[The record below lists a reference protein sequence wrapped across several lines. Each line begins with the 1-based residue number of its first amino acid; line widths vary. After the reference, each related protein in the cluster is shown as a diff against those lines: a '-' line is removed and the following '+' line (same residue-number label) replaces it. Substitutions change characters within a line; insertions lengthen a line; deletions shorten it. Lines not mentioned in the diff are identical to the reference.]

1 MFSNRHRHV
10 GTLAYVANGSR
21 SVDMP
26 RKNLYRNIILEL
38 EGSVAI
44 TDVTTPPVNYT
55 GGAHENAFR
64 AVKRLELIANGRDTI
79 KSIPMQALAMKNLF
93 MRGVRCLH
101 VAPGLTAAT
110 HPFGGVITVPLASP
124 RAVRQI
130 DTLLNTGQLS
140 TLELRAT
147 FGDYLDM
154 VSTAPTAYT
163 IATFDASLK
172 VGLDETIRL
181 DQRPEA
187 FMTYKELYVEK
198 QISGA
203 TSSFQILLGVGNKY
217 RGFMIEC
224 ESDGEMVDTILNKVT
239 LKSGTDI
246 YYQQEEDMIRGK
258 NIQDLLGNV
267 EALTGYYYVDF
278 VPEGRLVDSLDAS
291 FLSQLEF
298 ELDVNAPG
306 TLDYVRIY
314 PDEIVI
320 PAGQAV

>member
-1 MFSNRHRHV
+1 MWSNRHRMV
-10 GTLAYVANGSR
+10 GTIAYVASGSQ
-21 SVDMP
+21 SLDMP
-26 RKNLYRNIILEL
+26 RKNLYRNIILEV
-38 EGSVAI
+38 EGSVNV
-44 TDVTTPPVNYT
+44 TDITTPPVNFT
-55 GGAHENAFR
+55 GGAHGCAFR
-64 AVKRLELIANGRDTI
+64 AIKRLELIANGRDTI
-79 KSIPMQALAMKNLF
+79 KSIPLQALAMKNLF
-93 MRGVRCLH
+93 MKGVRCQFVDPLLT
-101 VAPGLTAAT
+101 VAVHL
-110 HPFGGVITVPLASP
+110 FGGTVTIPLASP

-130 DTLLNTGQLS
+130 DTLLNSGQLS

-147 FGDYLDM
+147 FGTYLDM

-163 IATFDASLK
+163 GFTCPIK

-187 FMTYKELYVEK
+187 FMTYKEMYVEK
-198 QISGA
+198 QIAGA
-203 TSSFQILLGVGNKY
+203 TSAFQILMGVGNKY
-217 RGFMIEC
+217 RGFMIEA
-224 ESDGEMVDTILNKVT
+224 ESDGEMVDTIINKIT

-246 YYQQEEDMIRGK
+246 YFQQEAKPLRGK
-258 NIQDLLGNV
+258 NVQDFLGNV
-267 EALTGYYYVDF
+267 ETMTGYYYVNF

>member
-10 GTLAYVANGSR
+10 GTIAYVANGSQ
-21 SVDMP
+21 SLDMP
-26 RKNLYRNIILEL
+26 RKNLYRNIILEV
-38 EGSVAI
+38 EGSVQI
-44 TDVTTPPVNYT
+44 TDITTPPVNYT

-64 AVKRLELIANGRDTI
+64 AITRLELIANGRDTI
-79 KSIPMQALAMKNLF
+79 KSISLQALAMKNLF
-93 MRGVRCLH
+93 MKGVRCQHL
-101 VAPGLTAAT
+101 APLLTVAT
-110 HPFGGVITVPLASP
+110 HLFGGVVTIPLASP

-130 DTLLNTGQLS
+130 DTLLNSGQVS

-147 FGDYLDM
+147 FGSYTDM

-163 IATFDASLK
+163 GFTAPIK

-187 FMTYKELYVEK
+187 FMTYKEHLLEK

-203 TSSFQILLGVGNKY
+203 TTSFQILLGVGNKY
-217 RGFMIEC
+217 RGFLIEC
-224 ESDGEMVDTILNKVT
+224 ESDGEMVDTVLNKVV

-246 YYQQEEDMIRGK
+246 YYQQEAHAIRGK
-258 NIQDLLGNV
+258 NIQDFLGNV
-267 EALTGYYYVDF
+267 ETLTGYYYVDF